1 MIMILKPQ
9 DVVILLKLIVRG
21 PSPWSYGS
29 LAQELVMSP
38 SEVHGGLKRA
48 TAAKLYD
55 PQRKVALIAPLEEFL
70 FHGIK
75 YAFPPDRGALTRG
88 MPTSHA
94 APPLKALLSVSDE
107 PPPVW
112 PDPEGSTRGTL
123 FSPLFQTVP
132 KAAKCDA
139 ALYELL
145 ALVDALREGR
155 AREREL
161 AEKLLREKLEA
172 SR

>member
-1 MIMILKPQ
+1 MTLKPQ
-9 DVVILLKLIVRG
+9 DIVILLKLVVRG
-21 PSPWSYGS
+21 PSPWSFS
-29 LAQELVMSP
+29 ALAQELAMSP

-48 TAAKLYD
+48 AAARLYD
-55 PQRKVALIAPLEEFL
+55 PQRKRPLVAPLEEFL

-88 MPTSHA
+88 MPTSYA
-94 APPLKALLSVSDE
+94 ASPLNGLLGGSDE

-112 PDPEGSTRGTL
+112 PDAEGPARGVL
-123 FSPLFQTVP
+123 FSPLFESVP
-132 KAAKCDA
+132 KAAKRDA

-161 AEKLLREKLEA
+161 AEQLLREKLETP
-172 SR
+172 R